1 MITLKRVHILLPFAS
16 KKKGVF
22 SGDIKSGNIVLSPV
36 GEIVHKCW
44 NLIPNH
50 FYNVITDVFII
61 MPNHLH
67 GIVGITDDRRGVQL
81 NAQSKRTSNIYE
93 SISPKRNTLSVII
106 RTFKAAV
113 TTQSRKRKYN
123 FFEWQRN
130 YYEHIIR
137 NEDELNRIREYIQ
150 NNLLQWQFDRDN
162 PEQKKDESYDK
173 QWGRIE
179 DMLYPKRRA
188 FN

>member
-1 MITLKRVHILLPFAS
+1 VGCVYRRDSS
-16 KKKGVF
+16 KLTF
-22 SGDIKSGNIVLSPV
+22 LDD
-36 GEIVHKCW
+36 
-44 NLIPNH
+44 LIDNQ
-50 FYNVITDVFII
+50 YC
-61 MPNHLH
+61 
-67 GIVGITDDRRGVQL
+67 RGVQL
-81 NAQSKRTSNIYE
+81 NAQSKRTPNIYE

-137 NEDELNRIREYIQ
+137 NEDELNRIREYIE
-150 NNLLQWQFDRDN
+150 NNPLQWQFDRDN

-173 QWGRIE
+173 KWGRIE